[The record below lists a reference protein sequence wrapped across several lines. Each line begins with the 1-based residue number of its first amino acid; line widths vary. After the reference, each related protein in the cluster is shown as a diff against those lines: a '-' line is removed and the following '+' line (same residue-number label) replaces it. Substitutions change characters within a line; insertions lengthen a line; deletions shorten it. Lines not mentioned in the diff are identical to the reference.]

1 MTVLEALQVSMGD
14 PARFKGLRQRVE
26 LLVEGQAREW
36 VSGSSSWLVV
46 PLQRH
51 PQGFYLLSE
60 DREGQRRGRE
70 VLQAFLGPATAVI
83 EAVLLSPGPEH
94 ADRSLTAAGLVQ
106 LSYVRRVD
114 AAPGELLDRLE
125 DAVATAKGRG
135 ARIRP
140 IRPSHVDLLRDFRL
154 ALLQRDSRLAE
165 QALQDLRLTGQLSAE
180 NLRFLHIELLGE
192 LGRWRELRELP
203 YLAELLR
210 TRRSRTVNEVLLE
223 LVWWTEA
230 ADLCAAGRTPQD
242 VYESAQLGARYG
254 AILAAVDVP
263 GSAGGRAVAALDALT
278 RGDDERF
285 QRLLNAADEAE
296 RERLRRLAALAQ
308 PAAQPTTSGGD
319 NVRTLFEDRQY
330 EAVIQAFLDTADP
343 DIAEF
348 AVQAVLDKQDSGNG
362 PAVLEVVQALV
373 AEERVSL
380 DRRLRRDLDD
390 LLRFIDGTCRGWT
403 EWCLRLGRDER
414 WPEAAEVLRGQHA
427 QWEGPRTLPAS
438 KLSGLANGVL
448 DAWTG
453 VNADQV
459 AMVLDL
465 LCLAAAETASTAQAV
480 EFCDTVLVVLADQ
493 QNMSAP
499 VREAYLVLLDQ
510 LLQAAPAQARYR
522 ELLDQIA
529 ALWRRVAAPTV
540 FDWGLGI
547 VEVLL
552 NAPAPDPGSRA
563 AGVVAVLSRG
573 QDFHKRLNLR
583 QRSELEA
590 LAEEVGLPLQSVQE
604 PTEEADGLWRR
615 LDGQVVGL
623 YSLLPRAAESLEKR
637 LSRLCSPKAVEGNA
651 DLVSTAALQSL
662 ARRADYL
669 IVDTWHASH
678 SATGAIDA
686 VRPRSSQVLPRGRGV
701 TGFLQALETSL
712 SATST
717 HS

>member
-1 MTVLEALQVSMGD
+1 MTLLETLQVGMGD

-26 LLVEGQAREW
+26 MLVEGQARGW
-36 VSGSSSWLVV
+36 VSGSSGWLVV

-83 EAVLLSPGPEH
+83 EAVQLSPGAEQ
-94 ADRSLTAAGLVQ
+94 ADRSLQAAGLVQ
-106 LSYVRRVD
+106 LSYVRRID
-114 AAPGELLDRLE
+114 SAPGELLDRLE
-125 DAVATAKGRG
+125 DAVSTAKGRD
-135 ARIRP
+135 ARLRP

-223 LVWWTEA
+223 MLWWTEV
-230 ADLCAAGRTPQD
+230 ADLWAGGLTPQD
-242 VYESAQLGARYG
+242 VYENAQLGARYG
-254 AILAAVDVP
+254 AVLAAVDVP
-263 GSAGGRAVAALDALT
+263 SSAGGRAVAAVDALA

-285 QRLLNAADEAE
+285 LRLLHVADDAE
-296 RERLRRLAALAQ
+296 QERLHRLAAV
-308 PAAQPTTSGGD
+308 AQPTAQPTAIGSD
-319 NVRTLFEDRQY
+319 DIRALFEGSQY
-330 EAVIQAFLDTADP
+330 EAVIQAFLNTADP

-373 AEERVSL
+373 GEERLSL
-380 DRRLRRDLDD
+380 DRRLRRDIDD
-390 LLRFIDGTCRGWT
+390 LARFVDGACRGWI
-403 EWCLRLGRDER
+403 EWCLRLGGDER
-414 WPEAAEVLRGQHA
+414 WPEAAEVLRMQHA
-427 QWEGPRTLPAS
+427 QWEGLRTLPAS
-438 KLSGLANGVL
+438 KLSGLASGVL

-459 AMVLDL
+459 AVVLDL
-465 LCLAAAETASTAQAV
+465 LCLAAADAASTAQAV
-480 EFCDTVLVVLADQ
+480 EFCDTVLEVLADQ
-493 QNMSAP
+493 QNMSGP
-499 VREAYLVLLDQ
+499 VREAYLVLLEQ
-510 LLQAAPAQARYR
+510 LLQAAPAESRYL
-522 ELLDQIA
+522 ELLGQVA
-529 ALWRRVAAPTV
+529 VVWRRVASPTV
-540 FDWGLGI
+540 FDWGLAL

-552 NAPAPDPGSRA
+552 TAPAPNLGSRDA
-563 AGVVAVLSRG
+563 TVMEVLSRG
-573 QDFHKRLNLR
+573 QDFQKRLSLR
-583 QRSELEA
+583 QRSELQA
-590 LAEEVGLPLQSVQE
+590 LAEEVGLPFQSVQE
-604 PTEEADGLWRR
+604 PTEKTEELWRQ
-615 LDGQVVGL
+615 LDGRVVGL

-637 LSRLCSPKAVEGNA
+637 LSRLCSPRAVEGNA
-651 DLVSTAALQSL
+651 DTVSTTALQSL

-686 VRPRSSQVLPRGRGV
+686 VRTRSRQILPRGRGV
-701 TGFLQALETSL
+701 TAFLQALEQSL
-712 SATST
+712 SAPTMVE
-717 HS
+717 